1 MYSICFY
8 QVSFTLNITP
18 ICNIY
23 SSNVIINDYG
33 FYATH
38 EVISFIIFLHILQL
52 FLSAIKVWR
61 GGDCFELDRIYFL
74 IFYFTIPSVTE
85 KKSLFFMNTF
95 FVGPS
100 HIQHVFPRA
109 FLHPT
114 YTNFSPYSL
123 PFCGFTIPQRQWK
136 DCLLTPE
143 IVSELTD
150 PFDNTVRITF
160 PYSIVRNLL

>member
-1 MYSICFY
+1 MYKA
-8 QVSFTLNITP
+8 P

-23 SSNVIINDYG
+23 SGNKDINDYV
-33 FYATH
+33 FMQRMKSSLLS
-38 EVISFIIFLHILQL
+38 SFCTYYNSFLTQW
-52 FLSAIKVWR
+52 KVWR

-160 PYSIVRNLL
+160 PYSIVRNIW